1 MKISKKPY
9 RLKLKKLK
17 KGFLILL
24 FYFFPLIS
32 LAAGLVPC
40 GGPGEEPCQLCH
52 LFVLLNNII
61 VFLLTKIVP
70 LAAVIFIIWGGL
82 LFIVSA
88 EDPGRIEKA
97 KEIFKSVGWGLLLVF
112 SSWLIVNLFLTL
124 IGVAEWTNLKEWFK
138 IKCP

>member
-17 KGFLILL
+17 KRFLILL

-40 GGPGEEPCQLCH
+40 GGPDEKPCQLCH